1 MTSNEK
7 LIRQAESFLGG
18 AGRATLTGRLLLEL
32 KRLDAQIKE
41 IVELKITAIK
51 YDEGT
56 LSAPAFLD
64 ITVEDGRVYHLK
76 GKQAKREFKQYKVGD
91 TYTASL

>member
-1 MTSNEK
+1 M
-7 LIRQAESFLGG
+7 
-18 AGRATLTGRLLLEL
+18 
-32 KRLDAQIKE
+32 
-41 IVELKITAIK
+41 KITEMK
-51 YDEGT
+51 YDAGT

-91 TYTASL
+91 TYVASL